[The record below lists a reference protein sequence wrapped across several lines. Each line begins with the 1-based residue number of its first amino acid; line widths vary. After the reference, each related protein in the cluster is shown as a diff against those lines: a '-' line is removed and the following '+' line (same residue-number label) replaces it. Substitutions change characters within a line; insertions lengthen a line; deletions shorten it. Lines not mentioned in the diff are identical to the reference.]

1 MAIDA
6 FGNYY
11 DPASSQ
17 AEREYAQRLS
27 TQQGGGQIPSDVTF
41 EGPNDYVPPA
51 EQNQLF
57 PKGLP
62 DPQHQGGLAQ
72 LAAASRAYD
81 QSKPPQETPPPAAPG
96 AAAAGAPVQPGST
109 LGKTWYGGNEAAV
122 GKMEKD
128 WRQEEAIKGISKV
141 VGRIVRDIAT
151 WGAGGAAGGAMGGA
165 AGGAAAGGGAAGAG
179 ALGGMGG
186 AAAGGAAAGGGAAAA
201 GGGLAAGSAAGAT
214 SAAGGAGGAA
224 AAPTFGQ
231 SFSAGWGGDS
241 GASGMGGMLG
251 RLARNYAQQYGYTP
265 GGEGEGGS
273 FNYMQMLQQM
283 QGGGGGGGGGGGSKN
298 EWDYPGKQ
306 DTGSSQMMGM
316 GPKQDPASIV
326 GAGLSILT
334 GDPAGRSW
342 ASKIIGQRQQGL
354 SNATIDWA

>member
-1 MAIDA
+1 MAFDQ

-11 DPASSQ
+11 DATSSKQ
-17 AEREYAQRLS
+17 EREYAQGLGN
-27 TQQGGGQIPSDVTF
+27 QQGGGQIPSDITF

-51 EQNQLF
+51 EQNILF

-72 LAAASRAYD
+72 LAASSRAYD
-81 QSKPPQETPPPAAPG
+81 QAWGTPQETPPLAGSAG
-96 AAAAGAPVQPGST
+96 AANAGAPVQPGST

-122 GKMEKD
+122 GHMEKS

-141 VGRIVRDIAT
+141 VGRIVRDVAT
-151 WGAGGAAGGAMGGA
+151 MGYGAAAGGAAGAAGGAGGGMAGAGAMGAMGGA
-165 AGGAAAGGGAAGAG
+165 G
-179 ALGGMGG
+179 GG
-186 AAAGGAAAGGGAAAA
+186 AAAGGAAAGAAAPAA
-201 GGGLAAGSAAGAT
+201 GGV
-214 SAAGGAGGAA
+214 GGARPVVGGGGGAA

-241 GASGMGGMLG
+241 SASGMGGTLG

-265 GGEGEGGS
+265 GGADGSGGS
-273 FNYMQMLQQM
+273 FNYMQMLQQL
-283 QGGGGGGGGGGGSKN
+283 QGGGGGGGGGGSKN

-306 DTGSSQMMGM
+306 DTGGGQMMGM

-326 GAGLSILT
+326 GSGLSILT

-342 ASKIIGQRQQGL
+342 ASKIIGNRQQGL